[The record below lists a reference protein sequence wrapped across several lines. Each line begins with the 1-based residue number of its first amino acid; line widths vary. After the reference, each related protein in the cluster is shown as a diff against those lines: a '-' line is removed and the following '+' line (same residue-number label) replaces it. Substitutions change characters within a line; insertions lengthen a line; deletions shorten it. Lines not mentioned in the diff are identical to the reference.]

1 MPHAT
6 PITSNPDPTGKTNVI
21 RRLGFVD
28 YTDEGGVRPRAYRR
42 SHPGPAVR
50 CGARILLV
58 ADQRYH
64 KRADVVSLIPAP
76 LRLPDK

>member
-50 CGARILLV
+50 CGARIPLV
-58 ADQRYH
+58 ADQ
-64 KRADVVSLIPAP
+64 
-76 LRLPDK
+76 